1 MIYAN
6 VCTHYI
12 FSIPHAK
19 HSDFVQPLHWL
30 LHNTLQEAGYLH
42 PADRP
47 YFSFFFVAKKRASIT
62 DLAQQLNISV
72 STVSRA
78 LNGNSAISEATTK
91 RVTLLAKELG
101 YQPNNMAAG
110 LRRGR
115 SNMLGVVVPHID
127 GNFFSQVV
135 KGIEAAASKAGYHV
149 LICQSN
155 EDVVHE
161 RENLE
166 TLMNAQVEGI
176 LVSLSRTTREFKH
189 FEKVRKRDIP
199 MVFFDRILE
208 GHDVNAVV
216 LDDRAGGY
224 RATKHLLE
232 QGYRR
237 IAHFGGPQH
246 LNIYKHRRQGYED
259 ALREAGLPID
269 EELILFNDMKLEN
282 GAAHM
287 KLLLALPQPP
297 DAVFSSSDFA
307 AAGAL
312 QVLAERG
319 LRVPED
325 MGLVG
330 FSNELFSRLMVPQL
344 TSIDQHC
351 ELMGRSATRLLLQIM
366 EEREHYFAPRHVVL
380 QPDLFV
386 RASSKGPL
394 PGS

>member
-1 MIYAN
+1 M
-6 VCTHYI
+6 
-12 FSIPHAK
+12 
-19 HSDFVQPLHWL
+19 
-30 LHNTLQEAGYLH
+30 
-42 PADRP
+42 
-47 YFSFFFVAKKRASIT
+47 AKKRTSIT

-78 LNGNSAISEATTK
+78 LSGHSAISEATIK
-91 RVTLLAKELG
+91 RVTALAQELG
-101 YQPNNMAAG
+101 YQPNNMASG

-166 TLMNAQVEGI
+166 TLMSAQVEGI
-176 LVSLSRTTREFKH
+176 MVSLARTTHDFRH
-189 FEKVRKRDIP
+189 FEKARTRDIP
-199 MVFFDRILE
+199 LVFFDRILE
-208 GHDVNAVV
+208 GFEVNAVV

-224 RATKHLLE
+224 RATRHLLE

-246 LNIYKHRRQGYED
+246 LNIYKLRRRGYED
-259 ALREAGLPID
+259 ALREHGLPLD
-269 EELILFNDMKLEN
+269 ESLIIVSDMKMED
-282 GAAHM
+282 GSAAM
-287 KLLLALPQPP
+287 QLLLALPQPP
-297 DAVFSSSDFA
+297 DAVFSASDFA

-312 QVLAERG
+312 QVLSARG
-319 LRVPED
+319 LRVPQD
-325 MGLVG
+325 VGLAG
-330 FSNELFSRLMVPQL
+330 FSNELFSRLTTPML

-351 ELMGRSATRLLLQIM
+351 ELMGRSATHLLLQIM
-366 EEREHYFAPRHVVL
+366 EEKGQHFAPRHVLL
-380 QPDLFV
+380 QPELCV
-386 RASSKGPL
+386 RASSLRLGPV
-394 PGS
+394 S

>member
-1 MIYAN
+1 M
-6 VCTHYI
+6 
-12 FSIPHAK
+12 
-19 HSDFVQPLHWL
+19 
-30 LHNTLQEAGYLH
+30 
-42 PADRP
+42 
-47 YFSFFFVAKKRASIT
+47 AKKRASIS
-62 DLAQQLNISV
+62 DLAKQLNIST

-78 LNGNSAISEATTK
+78 LSGHSATSEATIK
-91 RVTLLAKELG
+91 RVTTLAKELG
-101 YQPNNMAAG
+101 YQPNSLASG

-155 EDVVHE
+155 ENEVHE

-176 LVSLSRTTREFKH
+176 LVSLARTTREFRH

-199 MVFFDRILE
+199 LVFFDRILE
-208 GHDVNAVV
+208 GYDVNAVV

-237 IAHFGGPQH
+237 IAHFTGPQH
-246 LNIYKHRRQGYED
+246 LNIYKLRRQGYED
-259 ALREAGLPID
+259 ALREYGLPVA
-269 EELILFNDMKLEN
+269 EELIVFGNMKI
-282 GAAHM
+282 GDGSVGM
-287 KLLLALPQPP
+287 RQLLALPEPP
-297 DAVFSSSDFA
+297 DAVFSGSDFSA
-307 AAGAL
+307 VGAL
-312 QVLAERG
+312 EVLNERG
-319 LRVPED
+319 LRVPQD

-330 FSNELFSRLMVPQL
+330 FSNELFSRLTVPQL

-366 EEREHYFAPRHVVL
+366 EEQNQHFAPRHVVL

-386 RASSKGPL
+386 RASSLRLAPL
-394 PGS
+394 QEGLAAE

>member
-1 MIYAN
+1 M
-6 VCTHYI
+6 
-12 FSIPHAK
+12 
-19 HSDFVQPLHWL
+19 
-30 LHNTLQEAGYLH
+30 
-42 PADRP
+42 
-47 YFSFFFVAKKRASIT
+47 AKKRASIT

-78 LNGNSAISEATTK
+78 LNGHSAISEATIK
-91 RVTLLAKELG
+91 RVTVLAKELG
-101 YQPNNMAAG
+101 YQPNTMASG

-176 LVSLSRTTREFKH
+176 MVSLSRTTREFRH

-199 MVFFDRILE
+199 LVFFDRILE
-208 GHDVNAVV
+208 GYDVNAVV

-246 LNIYKHRRQGYED
+246 LNIYKLRRLGYEE
-259 ALREAGLPID
+259 ALREAGLPV
-269 EELILFNDMKLEN
+269 ENELIVVGDMKMED
-282 GAAHM
+282 GSSAM
-287 KLLLALPQPP
+287 RQLLALPQPP
-297 DAVFSSSDFA
+297 DAVFSASDFA
-307 AAGAL
+307 LAGAL
-312 QVLAERG
+312 GVLGERG
-319 LRVPED
+319 VRVPQD
-325 MGLVG
+325 LGLVG
-330 FSNELFSRLMVPQL
+330 FSNELFSQLTSPML

-351 ELMGRSATRLLLQIM
+351 ELMGRSATGLLLQIM
-366 EEREHYFAPRHVVL
+366 DEREKHFAPRHVVL
-380 QPDLFV
+380 QPELCV
-386 RASSKGPL
+386 RDSSLRHGAAQA
-394 PGS
+394 

>member
-1 MIYAN
+1 M
-6 VCTHYI
+6 
-12 FSIPHAK
+12 
-19 HSDFVQPLHWL
+19 
-30 LHNTLQEAGYLH
+30 
-42 PADRP
+42 
-47 YFSFFFVAKKRASIT
+47 AKKRASIT

-78 LNGNSAISEATTK
+78 LSGHTAISEATVK
-91 RVTLLAKELG
+91 RVTTLAKELG
-101 YQPNNMAAG
+101 YQPNSLAAG
-110 LRRGR
+110 LRKGR

-161 RENLE
+161 RANVE

-176 LVSLSRTTREFKH
+176 LVSVSRTTREVRH

-199 MVFFDRILE
+199 LVFFDRILD
-208 GHDVNAVV
+208 GFDVNAVV

-237 IAHFGGPQH
+237 IAHFTGPQH
-246 LNIYKHRRQGYED
+246 LNIYKFRRQGYED
-259 ALREAGLPID
+259 ALREYGLPVA
-269 EELILFNDMKLEN
+269 EELILFGDMKIED
-282 GAAHM
+282 GSAGM
-287 KLLLALPQPP
+287 RRLLALPQPP
-297 DAVFSSSDFA
+297 DAVFSGSDSS

-330 FSNELFSRLMVPQL
+330 FSNELFSRLTVPQL

-351 ELMGRSATRLLLQIM
+351 ELMGRSATGLLLQLM
-366 EEREHYFAPRHVVL
+366 QEREQHYAPRHVVL

-386 RASSKGPL
+386 RASSLRLGQPQESR
-394 PGS
+394 PGG

>member
-1 MIYAN
+1 LR
-6 VCTHYI
+6 C
-12 FSIPHAK
+12 
-19 HSDFVQPLHWL
+19 
-30 LHNTLQEAGYLH
+30 AGGIALVVGTI
-42 PADRP
+42 
-47 YFSFFFVAKKRASIT
+47 SLFFVAKKRVSIS
-62 DLAQQLNISV
+62 DLARQLQVSA

-78 LNGNSAISEATTK
+78 LSGHSAISEATAK
-91 RVTLLAKELG
+91 RVMALAQDIG
-101 YQPNNMAAG
+101 YQPNSLASG
-110 LRRGR
+110 LRKGR
-115 SNMLGVVVPHID
+115 SNLLGVVVPHID

-155 EDVVHE
+155 EDMAHE
-161 RENLE
+161 RKNLE

-176 LVSLSRTTREFKH
+176 MVSLSRTTNEFRH

-199 MVFFDRILE
+199 LVFFDRVLE

-224 RATKHLLE
+224 RATRHLLE

-237 IAHFGGPQH
+237 IAHFSGPQY

-259 ALREAGLPID
+259 ALREYGLPV
-269 EELILFNDMKLEN
+269 EEALIVFGQMNMEDGNAGMRQ
-282 GAAHM
+282 
-287 KLLLALPQPP
+287 LLALPQPP
-297 DAVFSSSDFA
+297 DAVFSGSDFS

-312 QVLAERG
+312 EVLNERG

-325 MGLVG
+325 VGLVG
-330 FSNELFSRLMVPQL
+330 FSNELFSRLTVPHI

-351 ELMGRSATRLLLQIM
+351 ELMGRTATRLLLQLM
-366 EEREHYFAPRHVVL
+366 EERELHFAPRHVVL

-386 RASSKGPL
+386 RASSLRTGAS
-394 PGS
+394 GAR

>member
-1 MIYAN
+1 M
-6 VCTHYI
+6 
-12 FSIPHAK
+12 
-19 HSDFVQPLHWL
+19 
-30 LHNTLQEAGYLH
+30 
-42 PADRP
+42 
-47 YFSFFFVAKKRASIT
+47 AKKRASIT
-62 DLAQQLNISV
+62 DLAQQLNVSA

-78 LNGNSAISEATTK
+78 LSGHRTISEATTQ
-91 RVTLLAKELG
+91 RVVALAKALG

-155 EDVVHE
+155 ESVAHE

-166 TLMNAQVEGI
+166 TLMNAQVDGI
-176 LVSLSRTTREFKH
+176 LVSLSRTTREFRH

-199 MVFFDRILE
+199 LVFFDRILE
-208 GHDVNAVV
+208 GHDVSAVV
-216 LDDRAGGY
+216 IDDRAGGY

-259 ALREAGLPID
+259 ALREHGLPVA
-269 EELILFNDMKLEN
+269 EELLTICDMKMED
-282 GAAHM
+282 GVAGM
-287 KLLLALPQPP
+287 RRLLQLPTPP
-297 DAVFSSSDFA
+297 DAIFSASDFTLV
-307 AAGAL
+307 GAL
-312 QVLAERG
+312 EVLKEHG

-325 MGLVG
+325 VGLVG
-330 FSNELFSRLMVPQL
+330 FSNELFSRLTEPKL

-351 ELMGRSATRLLLQIM
+351 ELMGRSATHLLLQTM
-366 EEREHYFAPRHVVL
+366 EEQGQHLPPRHVVL
-380 QPDLFV
+380 QPNLCV
-386 RASSKGPL
+386 RASSLRLAPTATARL
-394 PGS
+394 LAESSR

>member
-1 MIYAN
+1 M
-6 VCTHYI
+6 
-12 FSIPHAK
+12 
-19 HSDFVQPLHWL
+19 
-30 LHNTLQEAGYLH
+30 
-42 PADRP
+42 
-47 YFSFFFVAKKRASIT
+47 AKKRASIT

-78 LNGNSAISEATTK
+78 LSGHSAISEATVK
-91 RVTLLAKELG
+91 RVTDLAKELG
-101 YQPNNMAAG
+101 YQPNSLASG
-110 LRRGR
+110 LRKGR
-115 SNMLGVVVPHID
+115 SNMLGVMVPHID

-161 RENLE
+161 RANVEI
-166 TLMNAQVEGI
+166 LMNAQVEGI
-176 LVSLSRTTREFKH
+176 LVSLSRTTREVKH

-199 MVFFDRILE
+199 LVFFDRILA
-208 GHDVNAVV
+208 GYDVNAVV

-237 IAHFGGPQH
+237 IAHFSGPQH
-246 LNIYKHRRQGYED
+246 LNIYKYRRQGYED
-259 ALREAGLPID
+259 ALREYGLPVA
-269 EELILFNDMKLEN
+269 EELTILGDMKMDD
-282 GAAHM
+282 GSDGM
-287 KLLLALPQPP
+287 RQLLALPQPP
-297 DAVFSSSDFA
+297 DAVFSCSDLS

-312 QVLAERG
+312 QVLNERG
-319 LRVPED
+319 LRVPQD

-330 FSNELFSRLMVPQL
+330 FSNELFSCLTVPQI

-351 ELMGRSATRLLLQIM
+351 ELMGRSATHLLLQVM
-366 EEREHYFAPRHVVL
+366 EEREQHYAPRHVVL

-386 RASSKGPL
+386 RASSLRLGQE
-394 PGS
+394 G